1 MIDYIT
7 GKVTELNPACVV
19 VECNGIGYNLNISLN
34 TYAVLEKAVTC
45 KILVHEAIREDAYLL
60 FGFSEAE
67 ERDLFRQLISVSGV
81 GASTAR
87 IMLSS
92 FKPADLSRAIAEA
105 DVNLIKSVKGIGLK
119 TAQRI
124 IVDLKDK
131 VGKHAGSG
139 EIIAFSDNTAREES
153 LSALVMLGF
162 ARNSA
167 TKVID
172 NLLKENRNLQVEE
185 IVRRALKLL

>member
-7 GKVTELNPACVV
+7 GKVTELNPAYVV
-19 VECNGIGYNLNISLN
+19 VECNGIGYNLSISLN
-34 TYAVLEKAVTC
+34 TYAVLEKAVIC

-60 FGFSEAE
+60 YGFSEAE

-92 FKPADLSRAIAEA
+92 FKPADLRRAIGDA

-124 IVDLKDK
+124 IVDLKDRIE
-131 VGKHAGSG
+131 KHAGSG

-167 TKVID
+167 IKVID
-172 NLLKENRNLQVEE
+172 NLLRENRTLQVEE

>member
-7 GKVTELNPACVV
+7 GKVTGLNPACVV

-34 TYAVLEKAVTC
+34 TYAALDKAVTC
-45 KILVHEAIREDAYLL
+45 KILVHEAIREDAYILY
-60 FGFSEAE
+60 GFSEAE

-92 FKPADLSRAIAEA
+92 FKPADLRRAIADA

-131 VGKHAGSG
+131 VEKHAGSG

>member
-7 GKVTELNPACVV
+7 GRVTELNPAFAV
-19 VECNGIGYNLNISLN
+19 VECNGIGYSINISLN
-34 TYAVLEKAVTC
+34 TYAVLDRADSC
-45 KILVHEAIREDAYLL
+45 KILIHEAIREDAYILY
-60 FGFSEAE
+60 GFADAD
-67 ERDLFRQLISVSGV
+67 ERDLFRNLITVSGV
-81 GASTAR
+81 GAGTAR
-87 IMLSS
+87 MVLSS
-92 FKPADLSRAIAEA
+92 MKPADLRRAITEG
-105 DVNLIKSVKGIGLK
+105 DVNIIKSVKGIGLK

-131 VGKHAGSG
+131 IGKHTGSG
-139 EIIAFSDNTAREES
+139 EIIAFSDNTAREEA

-167 TKVID
+167 AKAVD
-172 NLLKENRNLQVEE
+172 NLLKEERSLPVEE

>member
-7 GKVTELNPACVV
+7 GKVTGLNPACVV
-19 VECNGIGYNLNISLN
+19 IECNGIGYSLNISLN
-34 TYAVLEKAVTC
+34 TYSALEKAESC

-60 FGFSEAE
+60 YGFSEAE

-92 FKPADLSRAIAEA
+92 FKPADLRRAIADA

-131 VGKHAGSG
+131 VEKHAVSG
-139 EIIAFSDNTAREES
+139 EIIAFTDNTAREES
-153 LSALVMLGF
+153 LSALVMLGY

>member
-7 GKVTELNPACVV
+7 GRVTELNPAFAV
-19 VECNGIGYNLNISLN
+19 VECNGIGYSINISLN
-34 TYAVLEKAVTC
+34 TYAVLEKADSC
-45 KILVHEAIREDAYLL
+45 KILIHEAIREDAWILY
-60 FGFSEAE
+60 GFADAD
-67 ERDLFRQLISVSGV
+67 ERNLFRHLISVSGV
-81 GASTAR
+81 GAGTAR
-87 IMLSS
+87 MVLSS
-92 FKPADLSRAIAEA
+92 IKPVDLRQAITEG
-105 DVNLIKSVKGIGLK
+105 DVNIIKAVKGIGLK

-131 VGKHAGSG
+131 IGKHTGSG
-139 EIIAFSDNTAREES
+139 EIIAFSDNTAREEA

-167 TKVID
+167 GKAVD
-172 NLLKENRNLQVEE
+172 NLLKEEKSLPVEE

>member
-7 GKVTELNPACVV
+7 GKVTGLNPACVV

-34 TYAVLEKAVTC
+34 TFAVLDKAVTC
-45 KILVHEAIREDAYLL
+45 KILVHEAIREDAYILY
-60 FGFSEAE
+60 GFSEDD

-92 FKPADLSRAIAEA
+92 FKPADLRRAIGDA

-131 VGKHAGSG
+131 VEKHAGSG

-172 NLLKENRNLQVEE
+172 NLLKENRTLQVEE

>member
-7 GKVTELNPACVV
+7 GTITELNPAFVV
-19 VECNGIGYNLNISLN
+19 VECGGIGYNINISLN
-34 TYAVLEKAVTC
+34 TYSALDKAVAC
-45 KILVHEAIREDAYLL
+45 KILVHESIREDAHLL
-60 FGFSEAE
+60 FGFATED
-67 ERDLFRQLISVSGV
+67 ERDLFRQLITVSGV
-81 GASTAR
+81 GAGTAR
-87 IMLSS
+87 MMLSS
-92 FKPADLSRAIAEA
+92 VRPGDLREAIISGDAGILKA
-105 DVNLIKSVKGIGLK
+105 VKGIGLK

-131 VGKHAGSG
+131 IGKHVGSG

-167 TKVID
+167 AKAVD
-172 NLLKENRNLQVEE
+172 SLLKEDRKLPVEE

>member
-7 GKVTELNPACVV
+7 GKVTELNPAYVV
-19 VECNGIGYNLNISLN
+19 VECNGIGYNINISLN
-34 TYAVLEKAVTC
+34 TYAELDRAAEC
-45 KILVHEAIREDAYLL
+45 KILIHESIREDAHLL
-60 FGFSEAE
+60 FGFTTAD

-81 GASTAR
+81 GAGTAR
-87 IMLSS
+87 MMLSS
-92 FKPADLSRAIAEA
+92 IRPSDLRDAILRG
-105 DVNLIKSVKGIGLK
+105 DVGILKAVKGIGLK

-131 VGKHAGSG
+131 IGKHSVSG

-172 NLLKENRNLQVEE
+172 NLLRENNKLRVEE
-185 IVRRALKLL
+185 LVRRALKLL

>member
-7 GKVTELNPACVV
+7 GRVTELNPAFAV
-19 VECNGIGYNLNISLN
+19 VECNGIGYSINISLN
-34 TYAVLEKAVTC
+34 TYAALDRAETC
-45 KILVHEAIREDAYLL
+45 KILIHEAIREDAYILY
-60 FGFSEAE
+60 GFADAD
-67 ERDLFRQLISVSGV
+67 ERDLFRHLISVSGV
-81 GASTAR
+81 GAGTAR
-87 IMLSS
+87 MVLSS
-92 FKPADLSRAIAEA
+92 MKPPDLRRAITEG
-105 DVNLIKSVKGIGLK
+105 DVNIIKAVKGIGLK

-131 VGKHAGSG
+131 IGKHTGSG
-139 EIIAFSDNTAREES
+139 EIIAFSDNTAREEA

-167 TKVID
+167 AKAVD
-172 NLLKENRNLQVEE
+172 NLLKEERSLPVEE

>member
-7 GKVTELNPACVV
+7 GKVTELNPAFVV
-19 VECNGIGYNLNISLN
+19 IECNGIGYNINISLN
-34 TYAVLEKAVTC
+34 TYGALEKDAEC
-45 KILVHEAIREDAYLL
+45 RILIHESIREDAHLL
-60 FGFSEAE
+60 FGFLTAD
-67 ERDLFRQLISVSGV
+67 ERDLFRQLITVSGV
-81 GASTAR
+81 GAGTAR
-87 IMLSS
+87 MMLSS
-92 FKPADLSRAIAEA
+92 VRPADLRDAIFSGDAGILKA
-105 DVNLIKSVKGIGLK
+105 VKGIGLK

-131 VGKHAGSG
+131 IGKRPVSG

-172 NLLKENRNLQVEE
+172 NLLRENNKLQVEE
-185 IVRRALKLL
+185 LVRRALKLL

>member
-7 GKVTELNPACVV
+7 GKITELNPAFVV
-19 VECNGIGYNLNISLN
+19 VDCNGIGYSLNISLN
-34 TYAVLEKAVTC
+34 TYAALDKAVSC

-60 FGFSEAE
+60 YGFSEAE

-92 FKPADLSRAIAEA
+92 FKPADLRRAIADA

-131 VGKHAGSG
+131 VEKHAGSG

-172 NLLKENRNLQVEE
+172 NLLKENRTLQVEE

>member
-1 MIDYIT
+1 MIEYIT
-7 GKVTELNPACVV
+7 GKVTGLNPACVV

-34 TYAVLEKAVTC
+34 TYAALDKAVTC
-45 KILVHEAIREDAYLL
+45 KILVHEAIREDAYILY
-60 FGFSEAE
+60 GFSEAE

-92 FKPADLSRAIAEA
+92 FKPADLRRAIADA

-131 VGKHAGSG
+131 VEKHAGSG

>member
-7 GKVTELNPACVV
+7 GKVTELNPAFVV
-19 VECNGIGYNLNISLN
+19 VECNGIGYNINISLN
-34 TYAVLEKAVTC
+34 TYGALEKDAEC
-45 KILVHEAIREDAYLL
+45 RILIHESIREDAHLL
-60 FGFSEAE
+60 FGFLTAD
-67 ERDLFRQLISVSGV
+67 ERDLFRQLITVSGV
-81 GASTAR
+81 GAGTAR
-87 IMLSS
+87 MMLSS
-92 FKPADLSRAIAEA
+92 VRPADLREAIFSGDAGILKA
-105 DVNLIKSVKGIGLK
+105 VKGIGLK

-131 VGKHAGSG
+131 IGKQPVSG

-172 NLLKENRNLQVEE
+172 NLLRENNKLQVEE
-185 IVRRALKLL
+185 LVRRALKLL

>member
-7 GKVTELNPACVV
+7 GKVTELNPAFVV
-19 VECNGIGYNLNISLN
+19 VECNGIGYSINISLN
-34 TYAVLEKAVTC
+34 TYGALEKDAEC
-45 KILVHEAIREDAYLL
+45 RILIHESIREDAHLL
-60 FGFSEAE
+60 FGFLTAD
-67 ERDLFRQLISVSGV
+67 ERDLFRQLITVSGV
-81 GASTAR
+81 GAGTAR
-87 IMLSS
+87 MMLSS
-92 FKPADLSRAIAEA
+92 VRPADLREAIFSGDAGILKA
-105 DVNLIKSVKGIGLK
+105 VKGIGLK

-131 VGKHAGSG
+131 IGKQPVSG

-172 NLLKENRNLQVEE
+172 NLLRENNKLQVEE
-185 IVRRALKLL
+185 LVRRALKLL

>member
-7 GKVTELNPACVV
+7 GTVTELNPAFVV
-19 VECNGIGYNLNISLN
+19 VECGGVGYHLSISLN
-34 TYAVLEKAVTC
+34 TYSALDKAGTC
-45 KILVHEAIREDAYLL
+45 KILVHESIREDAHQL
-60 FGFSEAE
+60 FGFATAD
-67 ERDLFRQLISVSGV
+67 ERDLFRQLITVSGV
-81 GASTAR
+81 GAGTAR
-87 IMLSS
+87 MMLSS
-92 FKPADLSRAIAEA
+92 VRPGDLREAIISG
-105 DVNLIKSVKGIGLK
+105 DVGILKAVKGIGLK

-131 VGKHAGSG
+131 IGKHVGSG

-167 TKVID
+167 AKAVD
-172 NLLKENRNLQVEE
+172 SLLKEDRKLPVEE

>member
-1 MIDYIT
+1 MIDYII
-7 GKVTELNPACVV
+7 GKITVLNPAFVV

-34 TYAVLEKAVTC
+34 TYAAIDKAVSC
-45 KILVHEAIREDAYLL
+45 KILVHEAIREDAHLL
-60 FGFSEAE
+60 YGFFEAD
-67 ERDLFRQLISVSGV
+67 ERDLFRQLITVSGV

-92 FKPADLSRAIAEA
+92 LKPADLRQAISEG
-105 DVNLIKSVKGIGLK
+105 DVNLLKSVKGIGLK

-131 VGKHAGSG
+131 IGKHSGSG

-167 TKVID
+167 AKVVD
-172 NLLKENRNLQVEE
+172 NLLKENKTLPVEE
-185 IVRRALKLL
+185 IVRKALKLL

>member
-7 GKVTELNPACVV
+7 GKVTELNPAYVV
-19 VECNGIGYNLNISLN
+19 IECNGIGYNINISLN
-34 TYAVLEKAVTC
+34 TYAALDKSVTC
-45 KILVHEAIREDAYLL
+45 KILVHESIREDAHLL
-60 FGFSEAE
+60 FGFTSED

-81 GASTAR
+81 GAGTAR
-87 IMLSS
+87 MMLSS
-92 FKPADLSRAIAEA
+92 VRPADLREAITGG
-105 DVNLIKSVKGIGLK
+105 DVGTLKGVKGIGLK

-124 IVDLKDK
+124 IIDLKDK
-131 VGKHAGSG
+131 IGKHVGSG

-162 ARNSA
+162 ARSSA
-167 TKVID
+167 AKVID
-172 NLLKENRNLQVEE
+172 NLLREDKKLQVEE